1 MLTAREFLQTISK
14 KSVISLL
21 IITFF
26 FLKKIAFEK
35 QNKIYFMKIQVIYG
49 LVNWCFPEQIKS
61 ILNYMFLDDL

>member
-26 FLKKIAFEK
+26 KKKIAFEK